1 MEVPVKRWQKTAAL
15 VAGFGTLSTALRFP
29 STPIP
34 LIKLLL
40 HSNIDFLSSK
50 PYLSNIEIEII

>member
-1 MEVPVKRWQKTAAL
+1 VKRWQKTAAL